1 MFIGNGLDMAD
12 PASDLDDV
20 GSVVHELRR
29 AGFEPILVGGV
40 ALVLLGSRRVTT
52 DFDFVVA
59 HPRDRLQDLVD
70 VFYDHGFELAACL
83 NDAGDIS
90 ATIDNQRVAALR
102 LRIDQPD
109 SAFFLKRKTGI
120 RIDVLFDFP
129 LPASTLAE
137 HATTLKV
144 RSHVF
149 RIASEDDLLRLKK
162 IAHADRA
169 APGDAQDIAFLEARR
184 ARR

>member
-1 MFIGNGLDMAD
+1 MAN
-12 PASDLDDV
+12 PADDVDDV
-20 GSVVHELRR
+20 GTVVGGLRR

-59 HPRDRLQDLVD
+59 HPRERLQDLID
-70 VFYDHGFELAACL
+70 VFYDHGFELASRL

-90 ATIDNQRVAALR
+90 ATIDNRRVAAIR

-120 RIDVLFDFP
+120 RIDVFFDFP

-149 RIASEDDLLRLKK
+149 HIASEDDLLRLKK
-162 IAHADRA
+162 IAHRDRS
-169 APGDAQDIAFLEARR
+169 APGDAEDIAFLEARR
-184 ARR
+184 ARK